1 MSHFTVSPGIS
12 EGLTHLPIA
21 PYKIGLWIIS
31 HPFLSTHIASPP
43 LSTTVIPDHMTWLQM
58 TGSGGASGVTIED
71 LRRFWGSTFRLRL
84 KSQLLD
90 TLVLKSPLGFPGGL
104 NGKEA
109 ACNVREPDL
118 IPGRSPG
125 EGNGYSL
132 QYSCRRIP

>member
-1 MSHFTVSPGIS
+1 
-12 EGLTHLPIA
+12 
-21 PYKIGLWIIS
+21 
-31 HPFLSTHIASPP
+31 
-43 LSTTVIPDHMTWLQM
+43 M

-125 EGNGYSL
+125 EGNGYSSIL
-132 QYSCRRIP
+132 AGESHDRRAWQATVHGVREGHD